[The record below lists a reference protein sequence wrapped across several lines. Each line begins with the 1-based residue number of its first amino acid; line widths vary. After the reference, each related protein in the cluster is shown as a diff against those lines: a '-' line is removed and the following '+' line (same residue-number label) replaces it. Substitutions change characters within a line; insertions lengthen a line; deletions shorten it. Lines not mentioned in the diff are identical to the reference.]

1 MSNMKF
7 LHAIGG
13 IDDEFIERASQ
24 KNTVKRRAI
33 PLWLKWAAPVAAC
46 LVIAMMVAIPLL
58 NNGDDFDLVLSSG
71 VSVRHID
78 NPPSIQSS
86 ASLAHLTEEEL
97 FAEYYHEYEIVVFG
111 GIVKEV
117 KNIVIDFNGHEVY
130 RAIAEIEISEVLRG
144 NFSTEDVVTV
154 LLPAPVNM
162 EGFWVSDTSVS
173 SHITTGTSG
182 FFSPIKYDE
191 SSVIKMNDATLVL
204 SEIAEYGL
212 SDGERW
218 AFLETTEGLLFAR
231 WAYENIAEAT
241 TMDEVR
247 QYIINMINQE

>member
-1 MSNMKF
+1 MSNMKI

-46 LVIAMMVAIPLL
+46 LVVAVMVAIPIL
-58 NNGDDFDLVLSSG
+58 NNGDDFDLKLSSG

-97 FAEYYHEYEIVVFG
+97 FADYYHEYEIVVFG

-117 KNIVIDFNGHEVY
+117 KNIVIDFNGREVY
-130 RAIAEIEISEVLRG
+130 RAIAEIEVSEVLRG
-144 NFSTEDVVTV
+144 NIPNNGIITV

-162 EGFWVSDTSVS
+162 EGLWVSDTSVS
-173 SHITTGTSG
+173 SKITPGISG
-182 FFSPIKYDE
+182 FFTPIRYDAT
-191 SSVIKMNDATLVL
+191 SVISMNDATLVL

-231 WAYENIAEAT
+231 WAYESIADAT

-247 QYIINMINQE
+247 QYIITMINQE